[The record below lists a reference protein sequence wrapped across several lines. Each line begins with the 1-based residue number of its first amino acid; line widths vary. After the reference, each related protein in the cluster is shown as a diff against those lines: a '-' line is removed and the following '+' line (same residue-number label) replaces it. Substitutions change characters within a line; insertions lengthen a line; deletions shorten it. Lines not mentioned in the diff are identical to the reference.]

1 MPFTLAHPAAVLPLR
16 RIRVLRTVPLFVG
29 AMAPDVPYF
38 LPWRIA
44 KHIPAVTHTL
54 LGTLTVDLPM
64 GLLLLLLFWLLRAPL
79 AAPLGFGTEAKCRT
93 ALDRFGSRVSNWM
106 LAPLSILIGSW
117 THLAWD
123 SFTHADGW
131 MVSRISALS
140 APVSFFSYTGEL
152 CHVLQYASSVFG
164 LAVLAIWFAR
174 LPVPA
179 GESPCGERPA
189 GRLLLLALLLAAAA
203 AAGGLETM
211 EHIVRASPPR
221 YRIFYLLL
229 TRSVAWFALL
239 YTAAG
244 ILIVRGRRRAAAR
257 RSPQSRRSLARSR
270 G

>member
-16 RIRVLRTVPLFVG
+16 RMPLLRTVPLIVG

-38 LPWRIA
+38 LPWRLA
-44 KHIPAVTHTL
+44 KHIATPVTHTF
-54 LGTLTVDLPM
+54 LGTFTLDLPI
-64 GLLLLLLFWLLRAPL
+64 GLALLLLFWLLRAPL
-79 AAPLGFGTEAKCRT
+79 TAPLTSGVQAKCRT
-93 ALDRFGSRVSNWM
+93 ALERFGGRARNWM
-106 LAPLSILIGSW
+106 LAPVSILVGSW

-164 LAVLAIWFAR
+164 LAVLAVWLAR
-174 LPVPA
+174 LPTPA
-179 GESPCGERPA
+179 GEARNGERTGA
-189 GRLLLLALLLAAAA
+189 SLLLLAVLFAAAA
-203 AAGGLETM
+203 AAGGLETVQ
-211 EHIVRASPPR
+211 HILRDDPPR
-221 YRIFYLLL
+221 YRILYLLI

-244 ILIVRGRRRAAAR
+244 ILLIMRGRRRAAGAGVT
-257 RSPQSRRSLARSR
+257 QM
-270 G
+270 

>member
-16 RIRVLRTVPLFVG
+16 PVRLMRTVPLMVG

-44 KHIPAVTHTL
+44 KHIPVATHTF
-54 LGTLTVDLPM
+54 LGTFTLDLPI
-64 GLLLLLLFWLLRAPL
+64 GLVLLVLFWALRAPL
-79 AAPLGFGTEAKCRT
+79 AAPLPSGAAAKCFG
-93 ALDRFGSRVSNWM
+93 ALERFGSRPGNWM
-106 LAPLSILIGSW
+106 LAPLAILIGSW

-123 SFTHADGW
+123 SFTHESGW

-152 CHVLQYASSVFG
+152 CHVLQYVSSVFG
-164 LAVLAIWFAR
+164 LAVLAVWFAL

-179 GESPCGERPA
+179 EDSRNGERPP
-189 GRLLLLALLLAAAA
+189 GSLLLLGVLIAAAA
-203 AAGGLETM
+203 AAGSFETM
-211 EHIVRASPPR
+211 EHIVHGNPAR
-221 YRIFYLLL
+221 YHIFYLFL
-229 TRSVAWFALL
+229 TRSLAWFALL

-244 ILIVRGRRRAAAR
+244 ALIVRGRRRAAATA
-257 RSPQSRRSLARSR
+257 P